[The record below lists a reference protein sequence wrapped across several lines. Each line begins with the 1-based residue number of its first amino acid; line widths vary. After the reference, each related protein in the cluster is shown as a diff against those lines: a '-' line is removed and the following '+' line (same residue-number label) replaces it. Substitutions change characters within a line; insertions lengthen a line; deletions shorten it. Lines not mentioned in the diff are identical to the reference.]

1 MSVGYYVKTP
11 IGMESTTSNGGLMD
25 SAWPMFSHDVRHSGR
40 SLYGKSG
47 NWWRE
52 KWKINIGSMVYSS
65 PAISNDGTIYIGS
78 NNWYF
83 FAINPDGTEKWH
95 YKTEESIHSSPA
107 LAVDG
112 TIYVGSDDGYLYAIY
127 PNGTKNWRLQIGVGS
142 IYSSPVIDEEGNIYV
157 ASVRGNNICAV
168 YPNGTKKWD
177 FHTGNRIYSS
187 PALDNETVYCGSHD
201 GFFYAIY
208 KNNGTL
214 KWKFNT
220 GNWCGGDGAA
230 IGNDGA
236 IYFGHVEG
244 YFYALHSNGTLKWRL
259 KLGVNVVSSPAIAED
274 GTIYVA
280 AYQDLDSANIYSINP
295 DGTINWKYVYLT
307 EYISTSP
314 AIDKYG
320 IIYFGTWDG
329 YLLALNPDGTLRW
342 SFKALDEIFSS
353 PAIGEDGTIYF
364 GSDSKDFTAILY
376 AIEPVEG
383 NSPPEKPSIDGPT
396 QVKLFKEYTYT
407 VVTSDPDGDKVS
419 YYVDWGDDTNS
430 GWTELS
436 PSGVPITLKHRRR
449 YVGINWAFV
458 KVQARD
464 EYGAWSDWT
473 TLQVNIRPRTRATVA
488 PYWLRFIDMFPILQR
503 LLGFIR

>member
-1 MSVGYYVKTP
+1 MSVGYYVKTA
-11 IGMESTTSNGGLMD
+11 IRIESTTSDGGLMD
-25 SAWPMFSHDVRHSGR
+25 SAWPMFSHDARHTGHSP
-40 SLYGKSG
+40 YGKSG
-47 NWWRE
+47 TWWKE
-52 KWKINIGSMVYSS
+52 KWETTIGGLVYSS
-65 PAISNDGTIYIGS
+65 PAIDKNGTIYIGS
-78 NNWYF
+78 YDRYF
-83 FAINPDGTEKWH
+83 YAINPNGTQKWRF
-95 YKTEESIHSSPA
+95 KTGEGIESSPA
-107 LAVDG
+107 IAADG
-112 TIYVGSDDGYLYAIY
+112 TIFIGSNDGHLYAFY
-127 PNGTKNWRLQIGVGS
+127 PNGTKKWSLVIGVS
-142 IYSSPVIDEEGNIYV
+142 LVYSSPVIDEEGNIYV

-187 PALDNETVYCGSHD
+187 PALDDDTVYCGSHD

-214 KWKFNT
+214 KWRFNT
-220 GNWCGGDGAA
+220 GNWCGGKGATIDDDGT
-230 IGNDGA
+230 

-259 KLGVNVVSSPAIAED
+259 KLGNNVVSSPAISAD

-280 AYQDLDSANIYSINP
+280 AYQDWDNANIYSINP
-295 DGTINWKYVYLT
+295 DGTINWKY
-307 EYISTSP
+307 YIDTDYVSTSP

-320 IIYFGTWDG
+320 IIYFGGWNG
-329 YLLALNPDGTLRW
+329 ILYALNPDGTIRW
-342 SFKALDEIFSS
+342 SYKALDAIFSS

-364 GSDSKDFTAILY
+364 GSHTDNFIAKLY

-383 NSPPEKPSIDGPT
+383 NSPPEKPNIDGPT

-407 VVTSDPDGDKVS
+407 IVTTDPDGDKVS

-436 PSGVPITLKHRRR
+436 SSGVPVTLKHRRR
-449 YVGINWAFV
+449 YVGINWAIV

-464 EYGAWSDWT
+464 ENGAWSDWMR
-473 TLQVNIRPRTRATVA
+473 LQVNIKPRDRATNN
-488 PYWLRFIDMFPILQR
+488 WLRFFDMFPILQR
-503 LLGFIR
+503 ILNYIL